1 MGPSGSGKTTLLN
14 VISSIDY
21 ITSGTVEIN
30 GHQINKMSNK
40 ALADFRKKK

>member
-21 ITSGTVEIN
+21 LTSGTVEIN
-30 GHQINKMSNK
+30 GNQINKMSNK
-40 ALADFRKKK
+40 ALADFRKKR